1 MDIEFGYIKLFR
13 RFLDWRWYSDNNT
26 KAVFLH
32 LLLTANSKEKEYKRT
47 TIKRGQLTASYG
59 ALAERLGLTVQQ
71 VRTAIEKLIDTGEI
85 NKQSTNKFLLIT
97 ICKYDDYQSFEDS
110 EKHEDNNQITIKQQS
125 NNNQI
130 TTTNKEYNIISPH
143 PPADARAY
151 TRVSIPEGIE
161 QLKADEIWIEN
172 ACLMFVIF
180 RQRLIELLDEFV
192 REQALK
198 GTPPETEKELRS
210 HVLNYLRIATEK
222 ERKKENEQRSNPS
235 AAKINGVQ
243 YGGTPAE
250 YAEAAKRAFDEI
262 RRNENP

>member
-1 MDIEFGYIKLFR
+1 M
-13 RFLDWRWYSDNNT
+13 
-26 KAVFLH
+26 H

-47 TIKRGQLTASYG
+47 TIKRGQLTTSYG
-59 ALAERLGLTVQQ
+59 ALAERLGLSVRNI
-71 VRTAIEKLIDTGEI
+71 RTALKNLQDEGEI
-85 NKQSTNKFLLIT
+85 DKQTTNKYTLIT
-97 ICKYDDYQSFEDS
+97 ICKYDDYQAQEDK
-110 EKHEDNNQITIKQQS
+110 ENIEGDKQT
-125 NNNQI
+125 
-130 TTTNKEYNIISPH
+130 TTTNNIISPH

-192 REQALK
+192 LEQALK